1 VNNPPLS
8 TQAFAIGQFL
18 ARIVSEL
25 RYLVVDDQDTERH
38 FRDGLSRPS
47 DGILTALQALYR
59 EMGDL
64 DIEVRREIEARIAA
78 ATVSI
83 DRLDTNLH
91 VDRGEFI
98 RGYFQGIARRN

>member
-1 VNNPPLS
+1 MSNFQLS

-18 ARIVSEL
+18 ARIVTEL
-25 RYLVVDDQDTERH
+25 RDLVVDEQDTERH
-38 FRDGLSRPS
+38 FRDALNRPS
-47 DGILTALQALYR
+47 DGIVSALQALYS

-64 DIEVRREIEARIAA
+64 DPEDRREIETRIAMA
-78 ATVSI
+78 VVSI

-98 RGYFQGIARRN
+98 RGYLQGIAHRN

>member
-1 VNNPPLS
+1 VSNPQLN

-18 ARIVSEL
+18 ARIVTAL
-25 RYLVVDDQDTERH
+25 RDLVFDGRDTERH
-38 FRDGLSRPS
+38 FRDALNRPS
-47 DGILTALQALYR
+47 DGIVSALQALYR

-64 DIEVRREIEARIAA
+64 DPEDRIEIEAWIAMA
-78 ATVSI
+78 IVSV

-98 RGYFQGIARRN
+98 RGYFQGIAPRN